1 MKNAIEVLTLLWV
14 LMIMGTAILAIV
26 ASIIYAFGGC

>member
-26 ASIIYAFGGC
+26 ACIIYAFGGC